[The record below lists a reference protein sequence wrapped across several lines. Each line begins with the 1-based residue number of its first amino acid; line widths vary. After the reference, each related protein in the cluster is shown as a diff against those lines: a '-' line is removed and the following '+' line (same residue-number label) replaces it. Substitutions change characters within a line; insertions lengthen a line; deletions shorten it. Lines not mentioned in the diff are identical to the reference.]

1 MREGWREFLP
11 KTAFGGS
18 HERRVH
24 VDSPEAVLQVAGAIF
39 NYGVP
44 HVASADELVL
54 LCIGTD
60 RSTGDALGP
69 LVGSRLTEGPQAGG
83 YTVLGTL
90 DNPVHASNLADT
102 LEVVNQ
108 TFRNPFVVAVDASLG
123 RVESVGLLTVGL
135 GSLKPGAGVN
145 KTLPAV
151 GQVYVTGVVNVGGF
165 MEYLVLQNTRL
176 SLVVRMARIAA
187 QGIDQGLTALVE
199 YRSRSCSAGS
209 QV

>member
-1 MREGWREFLP
+1 LREGWKEFLP
-11 KTAFGGS
+11 KAAFGGL
-18 HERRVH
+18 HEQRVH
-24 VDSPEAVLQVAGAIF
+24 VDSPDAATLVAGAIYD
-39 NYGVP
+39 YGEPLVT
-44 HVASADELVL
+44 SSDELIL

-69 LVGSRLTEGPQAGG
+69 LVGTRLTEDLPGA

-102 LEVVNQ
+102 LDWVNR
-108 TFRNPFVVAVDASLG
+108 TYRNPFVVAVDASLG
-123 RVESVGLLTVGL
+123 RLESVGVLTVGR

-176 SLVVRMARIAA
+176 SLVVRMARVVA
-187 QGIDQGLTALVE
+187 QGIARGFTALANH
-199 YRSRSCSAGS
+199 RSACR
-209 QV
+209 QTT